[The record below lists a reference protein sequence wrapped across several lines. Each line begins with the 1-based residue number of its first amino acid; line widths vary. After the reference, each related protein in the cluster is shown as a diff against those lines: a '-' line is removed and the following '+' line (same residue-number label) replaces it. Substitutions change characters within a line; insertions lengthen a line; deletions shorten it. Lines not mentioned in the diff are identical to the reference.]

1 SSEADNDQR
10 TLVFQ
15 APDLV
20 GIEKL
25 KPDQRLYSGR
35 NFLIGRN
42 PCEERDPLGPPL
54 ELHKLGSS
62 PETTW
67 KPSALFG
74 KARLFVL
81 ETERMRRKFVGAFW
95 VALLCVVLGEEQPE
109 AEEDRITLGL
119 YVLYD
124 DAFNNR
130 AAFKQSDEELTSYFT
145 VLVNTAQAYFRGL
158 RDPSLTLTLV
168 GSKRLWDQEIIS
180 YVEENRKKF
189 VDAAATLPRLEDA
202 VRWNKSVPEGV
213 DVVFLITGIE
223 TKTREDSFTKDWKG
237 LSVPKTIC
245 FSAGTEMAKAAGIAH
260 DDGETFNGATVM
272 ALQVAL
278 LLGASKDSRLTRRC
292 PSTGGFLTSSMKGG
306 IHPYLSECS
315 KNALQGFYYRH
326 L

>member
-1 SSEADNDQR
+1 
-10 TLVFQ
+10 
-15 APDLV
+15 
-20 GIEKL
+20 
-25 KPDQRLYSGR
+25 
-35 NFLIGRN
+35 
-42 PCEERDPLGPPL
+42 
-54 ELHKLGSS
+54 
-62 PETTW
+62 
-67 KPSALFG
+67 
-74 KARLFVL
+74 
-81 ETERMRRKFVGAFW
+81 MRRKFVGAFW

-130 AAFKQSDEELTSYFT
+130 AAFKQSDEELASYFT

-158 RDPSLTLTLV
+158 SDPSLTLTLV
-168 GSKRLWDQEIIS
+168 GSERLWDEDIIS
-180 YVEENRKKF
+180 YVAEDRKKF
-189 VDAAATLPRLEDA
+189 VDAAATLPILEDA
-202 VRWNKSVPEGV
+202 VRWNKSVPVGV

-260 DDGETFNGATVM
+260 DDGETFNGATVL

-326 L
+326 FERPNICWKDSPMPADKDNENLPTDFYEEKGHDYCYRHSTRFTSLYTCDRLPVELSLRACEVACCEYLRGSEFR